1 VAIVFSGG
9 GDRPCISSGVVTSCS
24 VTGVR
29 AASRFLG
36 GLRFAA
42 LARPAEARRF
52 ASGRLLALVRRFP
65 VVRRFE
71 VVRRFAAVRCL
82 AVLRRFAVV
91 RRFTVVR
98 FFRKERDVAAR
109 FLRFAI
115 SCLEFRPPAVKDNII
130 PEGEQ

>member
-1 VAIVFSGG
+1 MAIVFFRG
-9 GDRPCISSGVVTSCS
+9 GDPPCISSGVVTSCS
-24 VTGVR
+24 ATGVR

-71 VVRRFAAVRCL
+71 VVRRFAAVR
-82 AVLRRFAVV
+82 RFPVV

-98 FFRKERDVAAR
+98 FFREERDVAAR
-109 FLRFAI
+109 FFAI
-115 SCLEFRPPAVKDNII
+115 SCLEFRPPALKDNII
-130 PEGEQ
+130 PEGQQ

>member
-1 VAIVFSGG
+1 MAIVFSGG
-9 GDRPCISSGVVTSCS
+9 GDPPCISSGVVTSCS
-24 VTGVR
+24 ATGVR
-29 AASRFLG
+29 AAPRFLG

-71 VVRRFAAVRCL
+71 VVRRFAAVR
-82 AVLRRFAVV
+82 RFPVV

-98 FFRKERDVAAR
+98 FFREERDVAAR

-115 SCLEFRPPAVKDNII
+115 YLASSLGRPHSKII
-130 PEGEQ
+130 SSQRGEQ

>member
-1 VAIVFSGG
+1 VAIVFFRG
-9 GDRPCISSGVVTSCS
+9 GDPPCISSGVVTSCS
-24 VTGVR
+24 ATGVR

-71 VVRRFAAVRCL
+71 VVRRFA
-82 AVLRRFAVV
+82 VV

-98 FFRKERDVAAR
+98 FFREERDVVAR
-109 FLRFAI
+109 FLRLAI
-115 SCLEFRPPAVKDNII
+115 SCLEFRPPALKDNII

>member
-9 GDRPCISSGVVTSCS
+9 GDPPCISSGVVTSCS
-24 VTGVR
+24 ATGVR
-29 AASRFLG
+29 AAPRFLG

-52 ASGRLLALVRRFP
+52 ASGRRLAPL

-71 VVRRFAAVRCL
+71 VVRRIAAVRCL

-91 RRFTVVR
+91 RRFTGVR
-98 FFRKERDVAAR
+98 FFRDERDVAAR

-115 SCLEFRPPAVKDNII
+115 SCLKFRPPALKDNII
-130 PEGEQ
+130 PEGER